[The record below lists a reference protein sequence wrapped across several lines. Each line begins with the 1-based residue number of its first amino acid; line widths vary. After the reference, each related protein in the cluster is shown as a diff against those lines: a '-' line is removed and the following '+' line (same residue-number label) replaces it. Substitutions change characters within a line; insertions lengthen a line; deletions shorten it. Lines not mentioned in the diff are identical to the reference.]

1 MKRIIPSI
9 LILIAFTIV
18 AMAQSNTGRLVG
30 TVSGP
35 DGVVPGA
42 TVIVKDDKTGREK
55 TIVSSGDGGFILPQ
69 LEVGNYTVKVSADGF
84 KSFTANEVKI
94 DIGREYSLQVALEVG
109 AVSDSVT
116 VTAGNDVLNAT
127 NAELSNTISKKQILE
142 LPLLGRNPLNLLSI
156 QAGVS
161 QNGAQNSS
169 INGLRTSFTN
179 ITRDGIN
186 VQDGFIRS
194 NATDFSPNRPSVDDT
209 GEFTI
214 VLQNSGADQNGG
226 AQVRLVTPRGESKF
240 HGAGFLFN
248 RNSAFA
254 ANDFFNNRSAIKIP
268 FLNRNNF
275 GGRLSGPMPLPR
287 FGTGAPSVYKD
298 KGFFFFAYEG
308 IITRQ
313 SSLRTRT
320 ILTPAARQGTFTYND
335 TAGVARTVNLL
346 SLLPA
351 SAGLTAI
358 DPTIN
363 SRFLSKLPTVGNRA
377 DVGDQINTT
386 GYSFNQKQNA
396 DRKTYTTRLDFDLTE
411 KNSLNI
417 VYSFN
422 KENNMRPD
430 VDNTEGFNGTP
441 DTIQSSENKQ
451 LVGSYRWTPAGRF
464 TNEIRLGTFRSV
476 VPFTNTAA
484 VPPFYVVPT
493 VISNPEVTFKNQ
505 GRTPWRNEFQDNGEL
520 NVGSHTLRFGGALAY
535 QSVDA
540 YNEAA
545 ITRTYSLGTNQNT
558 PTFVAGQFTGGIS
571 VAQLGVANGLLAL
584 YGGIVGAGA
593 QSYNVASRTD
603 TSFSSTQTF
612 QDFRYGNHSA
622 YVQDSWRVRPNFT
635 LTAGLRYELYT
646 ALKLN
651 NGIGL
656 EAEIPNGSDVRQAI
670 LNPAGRY
677 VLVGTNLNNP
687 GQYYKTDKNNF
698 TPILSFSW
706 SPKASNKL
714 GKFLVGD
721 GRTVF
726 RGGYRWSYLND
737 QMITVLNNA
746 VAGNA
751 GLGRTGA
758 VALNPATGDNL
769 LNTRIGLLPNS
780 APITPPAILVPRTYA
795 QNNTAAFGNFGTVFA
810 VDPDLQTPRVEEYS
824 FGMQREFGANV
835 LEVRYAGNRSKNLWR
850 GIDLNQID
858 ITRNGFLADFNRARA
873 NLLLTGNPACT
884 TATNAGCQ
892 ALTVF
897 PLLTNGGNL
906 ANAANRNTIQAGNV
920 ADLAQTYVT
929 TGVRGGVN
937 FYANPNT
944 GAVDLVTNGAVS
956 YYNSLQV
963 EFRRR
968 ISRGLAILAN
978 YSFQK
983 VLTNGVGTSQQLFE
997 PLLDNARP
1005 ELEYSRAD
1013 YDQTHIM
1020 NFSAVY
1026 EVPVGR
1032 GRRFGSGMNY
1042 LADAIIGGWQL
1053 SPIVRM
1059 STGAPITFT
1068 DARGT
1073 FNRAARSGRQTPL
1086 TNLSVAQIRNLTGVR
1101 VQAANVW
1108 FIDPAV
1114 TNTTGRA
1121 AEGFGTTPFTGQV
1134 FFNNVPGQ
1142 TSALQR
1148 AVFNGPKY
1156 INLDVALAKNFRI
1169 KESTKLQVRLEAFN
1183 AMNHANFFLGQFQ
1196 AIGST
1201 NFGKITSTFGAR
1213 IVQLGARLDF

>member
-9 LILIAFTIV
+9 IIV
-18 AMAQSNTGRLVG
+18 IVFALTALAQSNTGRLVG
-30 TVSGP
+30 SVSGP

-42 TVIVKDDKTGREK
+42 TVVVTDDKTNKEK

-69 LEVGNYTVKVSADGF
+69 LEVGNYTVKVTANGF
-84 KSFTANEVKI
+84 KTFTAKEVKI
-94 DIGREYSLQVALEVG
+94 DIGREYSLSVALEVG

-127 NAELSNTISKKQILE
+127 NAELSNTISAKQILE

-179 ITRDGIN
+179 ISRDGIN

-275 GGRLSGPMPLPR
+275 GGRISGPLPLPR

-320 ILTPAARQGTFTYND
+320 ILTPSARQGTFTYND

-351 SAGLTAI
+351 SAGITGI
-358 DPTIN
+358 DSTIN
-363 SRFLSKLPTVGNRA
+363 SRFLSKLPTVGNRS

-396 DRKTYTTRLDFDLTE
+396 DRKTYTTRLDFDLNE
-411 KNSLNI
+411 KNSLNL

-430 VDNTEGFNGTP
+430 VDGTQGFNVTP
-441 DTIQSSENKQ
+441 DVIQSSENKQ

-464 TNEIRLGTFRSV
+464 TNEIRVGTFRSL

-484 VPPFYVVPT
+484 VPAFYVTPT
-493 VISNPEVTFKNQ
+493 IISNPEVTFKNQ
-505 GRTPWRNEFQDNGEL
+505 GRKVWRNEFQDNGEF
-520 NVGSHTLRFGGALAY
+520 NKGSHTLRFGGALAY
-535 QSVDA
+535 QLVDA

-545 ITRTYSLGTNQNT
+545 ITRTYTLGTNPNT
-558 PTFVAGQFTGGIS
+558 PLFAASQFTGGIS
-571 VAQLGVANGLLAL
+571 VAQLATANGLLAL
-584 YGGIVGAGA
+584 YGGIVGAGT
-593 QSYNVASRTD
+593 QSYNVATRTD

-612 QDFRYGNHSA
+612 QDFRYGNHSLYA
-622 YVQDSWRVRPNFT
+622 QDSWRVRPNFT

-646 ALKLN
+646 PLILK

-656 EAEIPNGSDVRQAI
+656 EAEIPNGSNITQSI
-670 LNPAGRY
+670 LNKDGRY
-677 VLVGTNLNNP
+677 VLVGTNFNNP
-687 GQYYKTDKNNF
+687 GQYYKSDKNNF
-698 TPILSFSW
+698 APILSFSW
-706 SPKASNKL
+706 SPKTSSKL

-726 RGGYRWSYLND
+726 RGGYRWSFLND

-746 VAGNA
+746 VSSNG
-751 GLGRTGA
+751 GLGRTA
-758 VALNPATGDNL
+758 SNAINSDTNTTQLNA
-769 LNTRIGLLPNS
+769 RIGGLPGT

-795 QNNTAAFGNFGTVFA
+795 QNNTAAFSGNFGTVFA
-810 VDPDLQTPRVEEYS
+810 IDPDLQTPRVEEYS

-835 LEVRYAGNRSKNLWR
+835 LEIRYAGNRSKNLWR
-850 GIDLNQID
+850 GVDLNQID
-858 ITRNGFLADFNRARA
+858 IVKNGFLGDFNKARA
-873 NLLLTGNPACT
+873 NFIATGNPACAVG
-884 TATNAGCQ
+884 ATNCQQLPVFNNLGSAG
-892 ALTVF
+892 L
-897 PLLTNGGNL
+897 L
-906 ANAANRNTIQAGNV
+906 ANATVRNSIQAGTA
-920 ADLAQTYVT
+920 ADLATTYIQNGL
-929 TGVRGGVN
+929 TGSVN
-937 FYANPNT
+937 FLANPNT
-944 GAVDLVTNGAVS
+944 GVVDLVKNGSVS

-968 ISRGLAILAN
+968 ISRGLAVLAN

-983 VLTNGVGTSQQLFE
+983 ALTDGVGTSQTLFE

-1032 GRRFGSGMNY
+1032 GRRFGSAMNNV
-1042 LADAIIGGWQL
+1042 ADAIIGGWQL
-1053 SPIVRM
+1053 SPILRM
-1059 STGAPITFT
+1059 STGAPITLT
-1068 DARGT
+1068 NAAGT
-1073 FNRAARSGRQTPL
+1073 FNRAGRSGRQTPL
-1086 TNLSVAQIRNLTGVR
+1086 TNLTKEQIKGLTGVR
-1101 VQAANVW
+1101 VQASNVW
-1108 FIDPAV
+1108 FINPGV

-1121 AEGFGTTPFTGQV
+1121 AEGFGTTPFAGQT
-1134 FFNNVPGQ
+1134 FFNNAPGQ
-1142 TSALQR
+1142 TGTLER

-1156 INLDVALAKNFRI
+1156 VNLDVALAKNFRI
-1169 KESTKLQVRLEAFN
+1169 KESVKLQVRLEGFN
-1183 AMNHANFFLGQFQ
+1183 ALNHANFFFGQFQ
-1196 AIGST
+1196 DIGST